1 MIARLSG
8 GPIKVLVVDDSAV
21 VREVFQSLL
30 SKSED
35 MAVSVASDPIIAI
48 GKIQRS
54 RPDVIV
60 LDLDLPRMDG
70 LSFLRM
76 LMKDDPIPVV
86 VCSALAAGDADSA
99 LRALEDGAVDV
110 VKKPRVGVRGFL
122 EESATMLCDAIRG
135 AAGARLSR
143 RTLRPLAAKLTA
155 DLFFPQNRV
164 LPRGGLEPLVAI
176 GASTGGPDALQT
188 ILEALPPEAPAVAI
202 VQHMP
207 EGFTAAFAKR
217 LNQTCRIAVREARHA
232 ERLQPGQ
239 AVIAPGG
246 RHMRIHRTGNGY
258 CVEVFDGPLVCRHRP
273 SVDVLFESAAAA
285 AADYGVGVI
294 LTGMGADGARGLA
307 EMKRRGAAT
316 IAQDEATS
324 VVFGMPNAA
333 IAQGSVQDVVP
344 LPRIASVLLNRVFG
358 RPRPGDRA

>member
-1 MIARLSG
+1 
-8 GPIKVLVVDDSAV
+8 
-21 VREVFQSLL
+21 
-30 SKSED
+30 
-35 MAVSVASDPIIAI
+35 
-48 GKIQRS
+48 
-54 RPDVIV
+54 
-60 LDLDLPRMDG
+60 MDG

-122 EESATMLCDAIRG
+122 QESATMLCDAIRG
-135 AAGARLSR
+135 AAGARLWR
-143 RTLRPLAAKLTA
+143 RTLRPPTAKLTA
-155 DLFFPQNRV
+155 DLFFPQNRDL
-164 LPRGGLEPLVAI
+164 LPRGGFEPLVAI

-188 ILEALPPEAPAVAI
+188 ILEALPPEAPAVAV

-232 ERLQPGQ
+232 ERLEPGQ

-246 RHMRIHRTGNGY
+246 RHMRIHRTSNGY
-258 CVEVFDGPLVCRHRP
+258 CVEVFDAPLVCRHRP

-294 LTGMGADGARGLA
+294 LTGMGADGARGLG

-333 IAQGSVQDVVP
+333 IAQGSVQDIVP
-344 LPRIASVLLNRVFG
+344 LPRIASVLLNRAFG
-358 RPRPGDRA
+358 RPRVGDRS